1 MFSGVIEEKYRPEKN
16 GSIAIFQKQ
25 LMEMFYKKAF
35 LKTFAIFTGKHLSWS
50 LFLIK
55 FM

>member
-1 MFSGVIEEKYRPEKN
+1 MFSGVIEEKYRPEKG
-16 GSIAIFQKQ
+16 GSIAIFRKQ

-35 LKTFAIFTGKHLSWS
+35 LKTFAIFTGKHLPWS